1 MNRSIS
7 KKLSGLCLM
16 MVAILIAFG
25 TIAYQ
30 NIARSIENAEMV
42 RHIFNV
48 IDANGDIP
56 DFLWECESA
65 SRGLFLTGTQLYY
78 EQYQES
84 RSNLVKS
91 LEETKKQVRDER
103 ARQVLATLDSLITSR
118 LKAFDEVHKSYRE
131 KKMAGPIEYIK
142 GGKPIT
148 LSKEIVKKHSELD
161 QLEQNLLKEHEKDL
175 AASNANLRNLILT
188 GIPVAILLIGGI
200 GYLMIRSITLPLRQ
214 LTTVADGISQGDLSQ
229 RPAFSD
235 RNDEIGLLSQAF
247 VRMNDYLKSM
257 SQVAHSLAA
266 QDLTVSC
273 TPKSEQDS
281 LGTAFAAMIKN
292 LRVVA
297 KDIQEAAKLM
307 SGSTTQI
314 VALTA
319 QLAASS
325 SETAAAVNETT
336 TTIEEIKVTAQLVN
350 QKSAAV
356 SESARD
362 TANITANGRRN
373 VNDTVLAMTKIR
385 QQMDF
390 IAESIVKLS
399 EQSMAIGEIINS
411 VNDLAGQSNL
421 LAVNASIEA
430 AKAGEH
436 GKGFAV
442 AAQEVRSLAEQS
454 KVATEQV
461 RRILNDIQKAIS
473 SAVMAT
479 EQGGKTVETSTRQ
492 TAETE
497 TSIQAIE
504 HGAAVTAQASAQIL
518 ASTNEQ
524 VAGLNQVAAAMDNIR
539 NASDQIVISIRQ
551 ADESVSTLDDLG
563 KKLWRLVERLKVT

>member
-1 MNRSIS
+1 MNWTIS
-7 KKLSGLCLM
+7 RKLGSLCALM
-16 MVAILIAFG
+16 LAVLVVLGVTSYRNILSM
-25 TIAYQ
+25 Q
-30 NIARSIENAEMV
+30 KNAEMV
-42 RHIFNV
+42 AHTLTV
-48 IDANGDIP
+48 SDVLGDIP
-56 DFLWECESA
+56 AGIYAAESA
-65 SRGLFLTGTQLYY
+65 MRGYILTGEAIYINQHLEAVKHTNRQMTELSKIIHNEKARKLFETLETLVQQR
-78 EQYQES
+78 EQAFTE
-84 RSNLVKS
+84 
-91 LEETKKQVRDER
+91 VRT
-103 ARQVLATLDSLITSR
+103 AYGT
-118 LKAFDEVHKSYRE
+118 
-131 KKMAGPIEYIK
+131 KKMAGAIAFIR
-142 GGKPIT
+142 GGKPIRMT
-148 LSKEIVKKHSELD
+148 DEIVKVHQQIDDIEREL
-161 QLEQNLLKEHEKDL
+161 LNASNKEL
-175 AASNANLRNLILT
+175 AASNRRAINIVVLGVPFAAILILL
-188 GIPVAILLIGGI
+188 VSILL
-200 GYLMIRSITLPLRQ
+200 IRSITLPLRQ
-214 LTTVADGISQGDLSQ
+214 LTIVAERISVGDLSQ
-229 RPAFSD
+229 RPTFSG
-235 RNDEIGLLSQAF
+235 RNDEVGLLSQAF
-247 VRMNDYLKSM
+247 TRMNDYLKTM

-266 QDLTVSC
+266 QDLTVTC

-281 LGTAFAAMIKN
+281 LGTAFAAMIAN
-292 LRVVA
+292 LRGVA
-297 KDIQEAAKLM
+297 MEIQEAARLM
-307 SGSTTQI
+307 SGSTSQI

-362 TANITANGRRN
+362 TADITAAGRKS
-373 VNDTVLAMTKIR
+373 VNDTVQGMTKIR

-399 EQSMAIGEIINS
+399 EQSMAIGEIISS

-442 AAQEVRSLAEQS
+442 VAQEVRSLAEQS
-454 KVATEQV
+454 KMATEQV

-479 EQGGKTVETSTRQ
+479 EQGGKTVENSARQ
-492 TAETE
+492 TADTE

-524 VAGLNQVAAAMDNIR
+524 VAGLNQVAVAMDNVR
-539 NASDQIVISIRQ
+539 SASDQIVISIRQ